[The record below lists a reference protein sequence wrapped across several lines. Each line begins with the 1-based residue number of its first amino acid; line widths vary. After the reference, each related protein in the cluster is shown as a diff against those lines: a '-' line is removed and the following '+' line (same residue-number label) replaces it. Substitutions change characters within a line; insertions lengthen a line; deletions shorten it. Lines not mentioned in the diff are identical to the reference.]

1 MSGNLIIVT
10 GLIYAF
16 VGIDMFRQGNMG
28 MSVAYFAYALAN
40 VGMYMVAMKG

>member
-1 MSGNLIIVT
+1 MSGNLIILT
-10 GLIYAF
+10 GIIYAY
-16 VGIDMFRQGNMG
+16 VGVDMFLQNNMG

>member
-10 GLIYAF
+10 GLIYLWVA
-16 VGIDMFRQGNMG
+16 GDMFFQNNMG